1 MGMPLGQYLVT
12 QGAINASQLQLALEA
27 QILFGGRLGYNLVDL
42 GFMNPVSLTQH
53 LSDYFG
59 VPPADPK
66 QIGHV
71 RPDALRAVPRDVA
84 IRYGVLPLSV
94 DRAGVTVAMSDP
106 NDFKAI
112 DELAFRTGR
121 SIKVRTMPDF
131 LIKKG
136 LEAHYDVPT
145 FAEFY
150 RPAGVEKLARIRA
163 GVDAENANPN
173 AERPDEVDF
182 GELGADPDLMP
193 EFTDLSVAIP
203 AESAGAP
210 RLGADHEGAFARRVA
225 AAAGRREVGEA
236 LLAYGRTW
244 FERVALFR
252 LNSGVLRGW
261 MAEGE
266 GLDEASIRAA
276 RIAVDG
282 GLVEQAL
289 TEHALIHEPLRGH
302 AADAALR
309 EALGGVRP
317 RTALVAPIF
326 PRRGGV
332 TVLYADN
339 GADRPALRPEQA
351 ERVRHLERVLRKAE
365 VALELVVVRRWLL
378 WS

>member
-84 IRYGVLPLSV
+84 VRYTVLPLAV

-106 NDFKAI
+106 NDFNAI

-173 AERPDEVDF
+173 MERPDEVDF
-182 GELGADPDLMP
+182 GELAAEADLMP
-193 EFTDLSVAIP
+193 EFTDLSAGMP
-203 AESAGAP
+203 AESASAP
-210 RLGADHEGAFARRVA
+210 RLGPDHEGAFARRVA
-225 AAAGRREVGEA
+225 AAAGRRDVGEA
-236 LLAYGRTW
+236 LLAYGRSW
-244 FERVALFR
+244 FDRVVLFR
-252 LNSGVLRGW
+252 LHGGVLCGW
-261 MAEGE
+261 MAQGE
-266 GLDEASIRAA
+266 RLDEASIRAA
-276 RIAVDG
+276 RMAVG
-282 GLVEQAL
+282 GGIFEQAL

-302 AADAALR
+302 VADRALLGV
-309 EALGGVRP
+309 LGGVRP
-317 RTALVAPIF
+317 STALVAPIF

-351 ERVRHLERVLRKAE
+351 DRVRHLERVLRKAE

>member
-12 QGAINASQLQLALEA
+12 QGAINSSQLQLALEA

-42 GFMNPVSLTQH
+42 GFMNPTTLTQH

-59 VPPADPK
+59 VPGADPK

-84 IRYGVLPLSV
+84 VRYTVLPLAV

-163 GVDAENANPN
+163 GVEAENANPHM
-173 AERPDEVDF
+173 ERPDDVDF
-182 GELGADPDLMP
+182 GDLGAEPDLLP
-193 EFTDLSVAIP
+193 EFTDLSVAMP
-203 AESAGAP
+203 SGAAT
-210 RLGADHEGAFARRVA
+210 RAATDHESAFARRVA

-244 FERVALFR
+244 FERVVLFR
-252 LNSGVLRGW
+252 LHGGVLRGW
-261 MAEGE
+261 MADGGGLAEG
-266 GLDEASIRAA
+266 AIRGA
-276 RIAVDG
+276 RIRVES
-282 GLVEQAL
+282 GLFEQAL

-302 AADAALR
+302 TSDRELLAL
-309 EALGGVRP
+309 LGGERP
-317 RTALVAPIF
+317 TTALVAPIF

-339 GADRPALRPEQA
+339 GAERAALRPEQA
-351 ERVRHLERVLRKAE
+351 ERVRHLERVLRKTE

>member
-1 MGMPLGQYLVT
+1 MSMPLGQYLVT
-12 QGAINASQLQLALEA
+12 QGAINPSQLQLALEA

-42 GFMNPVSLTQH
+42 GFMNPVTLTQH

-84 IRYGVLPLSV
+84 VRYGVLPLSV

-163 GVDAENANPN
+163 GVEAENANPTM
-173 AERPDEVDF
+173 ERPQDVDF
-182 GELGADPDLMP
+182 GDLGADPALMP
-193 EFTDLSVAIP
+193 EFSDLSVAVP
-203 AESAGAP
+203 TATASAP
-210 RLGADHEGAFARRVA
+210 RTASDHKSAFARRVA
-225 AAAGRREVGEA
+225 AAADRREVGEA

-244 FERVALFR
+244 FERVALLR
-252 LNSGVLRGW
+252 LHGGVLRGW
-261 MAEGE
+261 MADGA
-266 GLDEASIRAA
+266 GLGDAAIRST
-276 RIAVDG
+276 RIPVDG
-282 GLVEQAL
+282 GLFEQAL
-289 TEHALIHEPLRGH
+289 TEHALIHEPLRDH
-302 AADAALR
+302 PADRKLL
-309 EALGGVRP
+309 EALGGARP
-317 RTALVAPIF
+317 TTALVAPIF

-339 GADRPALRPEQA
+339 GPERPALRPDHAGRIRQ
-351 ERVRHLERVLRKAE
+351 LERVLRKAE